1 MPRDFQYV
9 SLPPEFR
16 TTRPVGPVRDQRSE
30 AERLKALIAERDRL
44 AQQSLTDQLIAGIDP
59 RLAGSRMSAAPAA
72 TLASLA
78 GLEGPP
84 DETSFGSN
92 PRRWIEENVF
102 GRTLNGPAIAR
113 RVDTTLGNTLAGVGG
128 LISALDRPPTTGY
141 PQDVPYTSPLRLVGA
156 ASAALP
162 AAAGMVYDTLAGSPR
177 QDAPVMDPMRPP
189 EEQATF
195 GGEVARRGGGDIA
208 RTLGTIGDFVI
219 GPEHGLQLAGAA
231 LPALVGAGKLAKA
244 AKEAK
249 AARALTVTGEMAPFT
264 TLRNLPKT
272 ARPIQIYDEIVR
284 PGSTGYTVHPRTGE
298 VVVPGTKDTFMVGM
312 FPNGSIRTKVIPLE
326 SFTPKSV
333 ESFLKENGDVF
344 NKHPDAHAGGWVD
357 NGVVYLDVSTRAET
371 LREATKIGENQP
383 LGKTAKPWTQKQKD
397 AGIPRQWEWK
407 GEGPEPQRLPD
418 GSWPLGQKAIG
429 DLTTDPASFHDVGRL
444 PEFVDSPE
452 FQQRLDDMSSVG
464 RGAMGEDFKNW
475 WDITKGP
482 LARVYGQEMVDK
494 VAGLIAS
501 TSPQNGPVSNIQ
513 MASELIRRAIKGEP
527 MRQPAWRAPATAMGD
542 MTGKLAAGGTKG
554 GFSPKP
560 GAAFPGENT
569 WANNAELIMA
579 GRGSE
584 IGQDKVNDMRR
595 ALLGDKDVAV
605 IDRHYAKVA
614 EKPAA
619 GVFTSE
625 TANKVD
631 TSMASGKRES
641 YPTIENAVRTG
652 AKRAGVDLSQYS
664 AWVWEGIR
672 KTIRETGQLF
682 GQPHRASAIP
692 ATTTGFNEIFEEI
705 IPLKAKKLGISVSE
719 LERRLRS
726 GDAELLGVVLSTGVG
741 AAAYREWAAG
751 QSGAATPQAATNEQ

>member
-1 MPRDFQYV
+1 MPDRIADLMAWGLSEGVARRVASRD
-9 SLPPEFR
+9 
-16 TTRPVGPVRDQRSE
+16 RPVGPVRDQRSE
-30 AERLKALIAERDRL
+30 AARLEALLATRDRL
-44 AQQSLTDQLIAGIDP
+44 AQQTPRERLIAGMDP
-59 RLAGSRMSAAPAA
+59 TLAGTRRSAAPAPQPPTV

-78 GLEGPP
+78 GRESPP
-84 DETSFGSN
+84 DELSFGLN
-92 PRRWIEENVF
+92 PKRWIEEQVF
-102 GRTLNGPAIAR
+102 TPA
-113 RVDTTLGNTLAGVGG
+113 VSGVGS
-128 LISALDRPPTTGY
+128 LIGALDRPPTGY
-141 PQDVPYTSPLRLVGA
+141 PADMPYTSPLRI
-156 ASAALP
+156 ASSAFATMP
-162 AAAGMVYDTLAGSPR
+162 AAAGLAYDALTGTRPKDL
-177 QDAPVMDPMRPP
+177 PVVDPLRPS

-195 GGEVARRGGGDIA
+195 RGEVARRGGGRIA
-208 RTLGTIGDFVI
+208 QVFGTVADLLV
-219 GPEHGLQLAGAA
+219 GPEHGLQLLGAA
-231 LPALVGAGKLAKA
+231 APVFMGAGKLTKV
-244 AKEAK
+244 AKEAQ

-272 ARPIQIYDEIVR
+272 ARPIQIFDEIVR

-312 FPNGSIRTKVIPLE
+312 FPNGSVRTKVIPLK

-333 ESFLKENGDVF
+333 ESFIKENADVF

-357 NGVVYLDVSTRAET
+357 NGVVYLDVSTRSES

-407 GEGPEPQRLPD
+407 GEGSEPQRSPD
-418 GSWPLGQKAIG
+418 GSWPLGQEAIG
-429 DLTTDPASFHDVGRL
+429 DLTTNPASFPKVGRL
-444 PEFVDSPE
+444 PEFVESAE
-452 FQQRLDDMSSVG
+452 FQQRLDEMASAG

-494 VAGLIAS
+494 VAGLIAA
-501 TSPQNGPVSNIQ
+501 TSPQNGPISNIQ

-527 MRQPAWRAPATAMGD
+527 MRQSAWRAPATAMGD

-584 IGQDKVNDMRR
+584 ISQDKVNDMRR

-605 IDRHYAKVA
+605 IDRHYAKMA
-614 EKPAA
+614 EKPEA

-652 AKRAGVDLSQYS
+652 ARRAGVDLSQYS

-682 GQPHRASAIP
+682 GQTHRASAIP

-705 IPLKAKKLGISVSE
+705 IPLKAKHLGISVSE

-726 GDAELLGVVLSTGVG
+726 GDAELLGAVLSTGVG
-741 AAAYREWAAG
+741 TAAYKEWVAG
-751 QSGAATPQAATNEQ
+751 QSGAVDPQAPASAQ